1 MQSRLAIWAFTT
13 GLVAA
18 AAVPTPEF
26 EPWRVGLRSVGP
38 LRYGMSV
45 SEASRAL
52 GETLKID
59 PTEPGGSCS
68 YVRPAAAP
76 WGVSFMVIDTVVE
89 RVDVSEGKVGTVSGA
104 HIGSTEA
111 EIKALYAGHIEVQPH
126 PYTGPE
132 GHYLIYV
139 PRDPSDSTFRIIF
152 ETDGERV
159 TMYRA
164 GRRPAV
170 EYIEGCS

>member
-1 MQSRLAIWAFTT
+1 MRSRLAIWALTA

-18 AAVPTPEF
+18 APVPAPESV
-26 EPWRVGLRSVGP
+26 PWKVGLRSVEP
-38 LRYGMSV
+38 LRYGMSL
-45 SEASRAL
+45 SEASRAI
-52 GETLKID
+52 GETLNVD
-59 PTEPGGSCS
+59 PTERRGSCS
-68 YVRPAAAP
+68 EVRPSAAP

-89 RVDVSEGKVGTVSGA
+89 RVDVSEGKVATVSGA

-152 ETDGERV
+152 ETDGEKV

>member
-1 MQSRLAIWAFTT
+1 MQSRLAIWALTA

-18 AAVPTPEF
+18 APVPGPEPV
-26 EPWRVGLRSVGP
+26 PWKVGLRSIGP
-38 LRYGMSV
+38 LRYGMSL
-45 SEASRAL
+45 SEASSAL
-52 GETLKID
+52 GETLKVD
-59 PTEPGGSCS
+59 LTEPGESCD
-68 YVRPAAAP
+68 YVRPSAAP

-89 RVDVSEGKVGTVSGA
+89 RVDVSEGDVTTVSGA

-111 EIKALYAGHIEVQPH
+111 EIKALYPGHIEVQPH

-139 PRDPSDSTFRIIF
+139 PRDPADTTLRIIF
-152 ETDGERV
+152 ETDGDKV

-170 EYIEGCS
+170 EYIEGSS

>member
-1 MQSRLAIWAFTT
+1 MPTRLAITALAV

-18 AAVPTPEF
+18 AQLRAPQPTP
-26 EPWRVGLRSVGP
+26 WKVGLRSVGP
-38 LRYGMSV
+38 VRYGV
-45 SEASRAL
+45 SLAEASRAL
-52 GETLKID
+52 GETLEID
-59 PTEPGGSCS
+59 ATEPGESCT

-76 WGVSFMVIDTVVE
+76 WGVSFMVIDTLVE
-89 RVDVSEGKVGTVSGA
+89 RVDVHEGKVTTLSGA
-104 HIGSTEA
+104 HIGSTES
-111 EIKALYAGHIEVQPH
+111 EIKALYPGHIEVQPH

-139 PRDPSDSTFRIIF
+139 PQDPSDSMFRIIF
-152 ETDGERV
+152 ETDGDKV

-164 GRRPAV
+164 GRRPVV

>member
-1 MQSRLAIWAFTT
+1 MLTRLATT
-13 GLVAA
+13 ALAVGLVSAA
-18 AAVPTPEF
+18 DLRAPEPA
-26 EPWRVGLRSVGP
+26 PWKVGLRSVGP
-38 LRYGMSV
+38 VRYGISLT
-45 SEASRAL
+45 EASRAL
-52 GETLKID
+52 GETLTLD
-59 PTEPGGSCS
+59 ATEPGESCA
-68 YVRPAAAP
+68 YLHPAAAP
-76 WGVSFMVIDTVVE
+76 WGVSFMVIDTLVE
-89 RVDVSEGKVGTVSGA
+89 RVDVHEGKVTTVSGA

-111 EIKALYAGHIEVQPH
+111 EIKALYPGHIEIEPH

-139 PRDPSDSTFRIIF
+139 PQDPSDTMFRIIF
-152 ETDGERV
+152 ETDGDKV

>member
-1 MQSRLAIWAFTT
+1 MASRLAIWTLAAT
-13 GLVAA
+13 LVAA
-18 AAVPTPEF
+18 APLGAPD
-26 EPWRVGLRSVGP
+26 PWKVGLRSVGP
-38 LRYGMSV
+38 LRYGMSL

-52 GETLKID
+52 GETFKID
-59 PTEPGGSCS
+59 AKEPGESCT
-68 YVRPAAAP
+68 YVRPSAAP

-89 RVDVSEGKVGTVSGA
+89 RVDVHEGKVTTLSGA

-111 EIKALYAGHIEVQPH
+111 EIKALYPGHIDVQPH

-139 PRDPSDSTFRIIF
+139 PQDPSDSTFRIIF
-152 ETDGERV
+152 ETDGEKV